1 MRGVI
6 AVVFVV
12 LLGFAGWK
20 GRADTGAGANV
31 HGFMLR
37 DVAHQAG
44 IDFVH
49 KSARLDPKLDNI
61 MPQVAG
67 ETGAAVSIVDAD
79 GDGWSDLYVTTN
91 EAGGKNALYV
101 NKRDGT
107 FVDRA
112 VEAGLADC
120 NVAGTGASMGS
131 IWADADGDGDLDVYV
146 YKLGRGQLFR
156 NEGGSRFTDVT
167 DVSAGA
173 GLGRWMN
180 CAAATWIDYDRDG
193 LVDLFTTG
201 YFRDDVD
208 LWNLKTTRIMQ
219 DSFEFSNNG
228 GHRYLYRN
236 LGGMRFEDVTAR
248 TGCDGTRWALAVA
261 AADMDGDGWQDLY
274 VANDYGPEE
283 LFLNQGGV
291 RFERAEKVGLDESSK
306 SGMSVAMGDVLG
318 EGRLGVF
325 VTNIS
330 KAGYL
335 FQGNNL
341 RLNRLRNVDGASAQS
356 GRGHLVNV
364 AEDAVLDCGWAWGAQ
379 FGDLDNDGL
388 PDLFVANGFVSASR
402 ERDYWFDMSK
412 ISGAAG
418 EIAEDAANW
427 PPMGDRS
434 LSGFEVSSVLL
445 NKGHKR
451 FIDVAHAVGV
461 RDELDGRAVA
471 LGDLFQRG
479 ALDVVVANQDAPLLV
494 YENEVDRDRRWIQ
507 LELVGRPPNTS
518 AIGAQATIRFGAQTC
533 TAVVQAASGY
543 CAQNEMVLHFG
554 LGAHEVVDELS
565 IRWPSGT
572 LQKLANLRARERHR
586 IQEPAP

>member
-6 AVVFVV
+6 ALVFVG
-12 LLGFAGWK
+12 LLGFAGWM
-20 GRADTGAGANV
+20 GRADSIGGANV
-31 HGFMLR
+31 HGFALK
-37 DVAHQAG
+37 DVAREVG

-49 KSARLDPKLDNI
+49 RSARLDPKLDNI
-61 MPQVAG
+61 APQIAG

-91 EAGGKNALYV
+91 EAGGKNGLFV
-101 NKRDGT
+101 NQRDGT

-112 VEAGLADC
+112 VEAGIADC

-131 IWADADGDGDLDVYV
+131 IWADADGDGDVDAYV
-146 YKLGRGQLFR
+146 YKLGRAQLFR
-156 NEGGSRFTDVT
+156 NEGGLRFTDVT
-167 DVSAGA
+167 AGS
-173 GLGRWMN
+173 GVERWMN

-193 LVDLFTTG
+193 LLDLYLTS

-219 DSFEFSNNG
+219 DSFEFSQNG
-228 GHRYLYRN
+228 GHNYLYRN
-236 LGGMRFEDVTAR
+236 LGGLRFEDVTAK
-248 TGCDGTRWALAVA
+248 TGCDSTRWALAVA

-291 RFERAEKVGLDESSK
+291 RFERASKVGLDESSK
-306 SGMSVAMGDVLG
+306 SGMSVTLGDVLG

-330 KAGYL
+330 EAGYL

-341 RLNRLRNVDGASAQS
+341 RLNRLRRGES
-356 GRGHLVNV
+356 GRGHLLNV

-412 ISGAAG
+412 IGGAAG
-418 EIAEDAANW
+418 EIIEDAAHW
-427 PPMGDRS
+427 PPMQGRS
-434 LSGFEVSSVLL
+434 LSGYQVSSVLL
-445 NKGHKR
+445 NKGNKR
-451 FIDVAHAVGV
+451 FVNVAAAVGV

-471 LGDLFQRG
+471 MGDLFQRG
-479 ALDVVVANQDAPLLV
+479 ALDVVVANQDAPLLL
-494 YENEVDRDRRWIQ
+494 YENEVDPTRRWIQ
-507 LELVGRPPNTS
+507 IELAGRPPNTG
-518 AIGAQATIRFGAQTC
+518 AVGAQATIRFGARTC
-533 TAVVQAASGY
+533 TAAVLTSSGY
-543 CAQNEMVLHFG
+543 CAQSDRVLHFG
-554 LGAHEVVDELS
+554 LGQHDSVDELE
-565 IRWPSGT
+565 IRWPSGSV
-572 LQKLANLRARERHR
+572 QKVSSLRANERHR
-586 IQEPAP
+586 IQERAP